1 MSSRYIP
8 VEGHDNLVR
17 DAVSGAIININTN
30 ERQKRK
36 SLKQIKAKEK
46 QRFENLENE
55 MSEIKDILQK
65 LLEKS

>member
-17 DAVSGAIININTN
+17 DIVSGAIININTN

-55 MSEIKDILQK
+55 MSEIKDLLQK

>member
-17 DAVSGAIININTN
+17 DTVSGAIININTN
-30 ERQKRK
+30 ERQKRI

>member
-1 MSSRYIP
+1 MSNRYIP

-17 DAVSGAIININTN
+17 DTISGAIININTD
-30 ERQKRK
+30 ERQKRRI
-36 SLKQIKAKEK
+36 LKQLKAKEK

-55 MSEIKDILQK
+55 MSEIKNLLQK

>member
-17 DAVSGAIININTN
+17 DSVSGAIININTN

-55 MSEIKDILQK
+55 MSEIKDLLQK